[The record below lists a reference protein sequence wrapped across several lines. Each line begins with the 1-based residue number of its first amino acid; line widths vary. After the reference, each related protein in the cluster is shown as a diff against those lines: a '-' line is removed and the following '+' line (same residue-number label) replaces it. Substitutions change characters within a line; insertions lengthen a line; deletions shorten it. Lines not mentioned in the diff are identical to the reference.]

1 MPLQNLSGN
10 TLSHQQQQQQQPVAT
25 KTVTKVE
32 ASTQLSSPIVSTPIT
47 SNSPIQ
53 SQQLT
58 TPHIVIVSVEAAI
71 GTGKSSLLRM
81 LKKRIG
87 EMKMHGQDD
96 KKLGSNWKWIFVQ
109 EPVEMWQ
116 DVRRFHSDKEEAE
129 AEANKDGADTKTTA
143 TAVEDTTIPSQDE
156 FNLLGKFYNNPPE
169 YAFKL
174 QSWAVLSRIETV
186 ARTVDQI
193 KKEFVEENDTRPVL
207 LVLERSWTSDRNIF
221 ALNHRDTGLMKPYEW
236 VMYDQMFNFAHRN
249 SPVIDGHIYLDCD
262 VETCMKRLKKR
273 DRSEESSVSADY
285 QQGLIQRHED
295 WLKTVP
301 QQNLLRVD
309 VKEEFIGNP
318 ARADAVFKQLCD
330 FATSL
335 FERTAPI
342 MTGAASSSSSTF

>member
-10 TLSHQQQQQQQPVAT
+10 TLGHQQQQQQQFVAT
-25 KTVTKVE
+25 KQNIATTKVE
-32 ASTQLSSPIVSTPIT
+32 ASTQLSTPII
-47 SNSPIQ
+47 SSPTTNIPQ
-53 SQQLT
+53 NQQ
-58 TPHIVIVSVEAAI
+58 PHIVIVSVEAAI

-87 EMKMHGQDD
+87 EMKLQKQDD

-116 DVRRFHSDKEEAE
+116 DVRRFHSDKDEAE
-129 AEANKDGADTKTTA
+129 AEANNNDGADTKTTA
-143 TAVEDTTIPSQDE
+143 TQQEDTTVPSQDE

-193 KKEFVEENDTRPVL
+193 KKEFTEENDTRPVL

-236 VMYDQMFNFAHRN
+236 VMYDQLFSFANRN

-262 VETCMKRLKKR
+262 VDTCMKRLKKR

-285 QQGLIQRHED
+285 QQGLIKRHED
-295 WLKTVP
+295 WLKNVP
-301 QQNLLRVD
+301 QDQLLRVD

-318 ARADAVFKQLCD
+318 ERADAVFKQLCD
-330 FATSL
+330 FASSL
-335 FERTAPI
+335 FEKTAPVVPSNS
-342 MTGAASSSSSTF
+342 ASFGPQ